1 MRTTTFLLLLSGTT
15 LMAQTIDRTKPPE
28 TPPIPA
34 FKMPPVHESKLPNG
48 LSVFLVEDPRF
59 PLVSVRLSF
68 QAGSKF
74 DPKEMPGLSGMVASL
89 LTQGT
94 KTRTYRDLAE
104 ELTSIGASLDG
115 STSPDVFTLG
125 GSVLSENTAKL
136 LDLLADVALN
146 ASFPENEVALR
157 KQNRKQGLLAQRSQ
171 PAFLASETFD
181 ALVFGDHPYAHI
193 APTMESIDR
202 MDQKSMIQ
210 FRDTFLVPNN
220 AVLLLVGQLPPRAET
235 LQLVH
240 DRFGAWK
247 QKPVPAAPAKS
258 FPESKR
264 QLVLVD
270 RPGSVQADIH
280 IGRLAVTR
288 TDPDYYPM
296 LVGNAI
302 LGGGASSRLFLDVRE
317 KKSFAYDAHSEL
329 DRRKDAGVITA
340 VTQVRNEVV
349 EPAVEAVLE
358 NLSAMAQA
366 PVTAAELT
374 DVKNYISGVFL
385 ISLETQ
391 ASLTDQI
398 DLVKTMGLPSDYL
411 EMFTTRVRSVEPDQI
426 QAAAKKHLAPEKDAI
441 VVVGDASQIEK
452 SLEKF
457 GTVKV
462 EKAK

>member
-1 MRTTTFLLLLSGTT
+1 MRNSSFLLLLAGTT

-34 FKMPPVHESKLPNG
+34 FKMPPVYESKLPNG
-48 LSVFLVEDPRF
+48 LAVVLVEDTRF

-74 DPKEMPGLSGMVASL
+74 DPKEMPGLAGMVAGL
-89 LTQGT
+89 MTQGT
-94 KTRTYRDLAE
+94 KTRSFRDLAE

-115 STSPDVFTLG
+115 HASPDVFTLS
-125 GSVLSENTAKL
+125 GSVLAENTAKL

-146 ASFPENEVALR
+146 ANFPENEVALR
-157 KQNRKQGLLAQRSQ
+157 KQNRKQALLAQRSQ
-171 PAFLASETFD
+171 PAFLANEKFD
-181 ALVFGDHPYAHI
+181 ALVFGDHPYAYA
-193 APTMESIDR
+193 APTMESLDR
-202 MDQKSMIQ
+202 MDQKSVRQ
-210 FRDTFLVPNN
+210 FRDTYLVPNN

-235 LQLVH
+235 LKLVRDH
-240 DRFGAWK
+240 FGSWND
-247 QKPVPAAPAKS
+247 KPVPSAPAKN

-280 IGRLAVTR
+280 IGRLAITR
-288 TDPDYYPM
+288 TDPDYYPL

-329 DRRKDAGVITA
+329 DRRKDAGVVTA

-349 EPAVEAVLE
+349 EPAVEAVLD
-358 NLSAMAQA
+358 NLSHMAQA
-366 PVTAAELT
+366 PVTAEELS
-374 DVKNYISGVFL
+374 DIKNYISGSFL

-426 QAAAKKHLAPEKDAI
+426 QAAARRYLAPEKDTI
-441 VVVGDASQIEK
+441 VVVGDAAQIEK
-452 SLEKF
+452 SLDKF
-457 GTVKV
+457 GPVQV

>member
-1 MRTTTFLLLLSGTT
+1 MRPILFLLTGTM

-34 FKMPPVHESKLPNG
+34 FKMPPVHETKLPNG
-48 LSVFLVEDPRF
+48 LAVVLVEDSRF

-74 DPKEMPGLSGMVASL
+74 DPQDTPGLSEAVASL

-94 KTRTYRDLAE
+94 RTRSFRDLAE
-104 ELTSIGASLDG
+104 QLTSIGASLNG
-115 STSPDVFTLG
+115 HTSPDVLTVG

-157 KQNRKQGLLAQRSQ
+157 RQNRKQSLLAQQSQ
-171 PAFLASETFD
+171 PSFLAHEKFD
-181 ALVFGDHPYAHI
+181 ELVFGAHPYAHI
-193 APTMESIDR
+193 APTVESLDR
-202 MDQKSMIQ
+202 MDQKTLIR
-210 FRDTFLVPNN
+210 FRDAFLAPNN
-220 AVLLLVGQLPPRAET
+220 AVLVLVGQLPGRAET
-235 LQLVH
+235 LKLVRE
-240 DRFGAWK
+240 RFGAWK
-247 QKPVPAAPAKS
+247 QSPVPAAPVRN

-280 IGRLAVTR
+280 VGRLAATR
-288 TDPDYYPM
+288 TDPDYYPL

-302 LGGGASSRLFLDVRE
+302 LGGGASSRLFIDVRE

-329 DRRKDAGVITA
+329 DRRKDAGVVTA

-349 EPAVEAVLE
+349 EPAMEAVLA
-358 NLSAMAQA
+358 NLSEMAKA
-366 PVTAAELT
+366 PVTAAELSST
-374 DVKNYISGVFL
+374 KNYISGVFL

-391 ASLTDQI
+391 ASLADQV
-398 DLVKTMGLPSDYL
+398 DLVKTMGLPDDYL
-411 EMFTTRVRSVEPDQI
+411 EMFTTRVRSVEPDKI
-426 QAAAKKHLAPEKDAI
+426 QAAAQKYLAPDKDTI
-441 VVVGDASQIEK
+441 VVVGDASKIEK

-457 GTVKV
+457 GAVQV

>member
-1 MRTTTFLLLLSGTT
+1 MRIAAFLPLLAGTT

-48 LSVFLVEDPRF
+48 LSVFLVEDARF

-74 DPKEMPGLSGMVASL
+74 DPKDMPGLAGMVASL

-94 KTRTYRDLAE
+94 KTRSFRDLAE

-115 STSPDVFTLG
+115 HVSPDVLTLG
-125 GSVLSENTAKL
+125 GSVLAENTAKL

-146 ASFPENEVALR
+146 ANFPEDEVALR
-157 KQNRKQGLLAQRSQ
+157 KQNRKQALLAQRSQ
-171 PAFLASETFD
+171 PSFLASEKFD
-181 ALVFGDHPYAHI
+181 ALVFGDHPYSYI
-193 APTMESIDR
+193 APTMESLDG
-202 MDQKSMIQ
+202 MDQKSMVE
-210 FRDTFLVPNN
+210 FRDTYLVPNN

-235 LQLVH
+235 LKLVS
-240 DRFGAWK
+240 DRFGSWK
-247 QKPVPAAPAKS
+247 EKPVPAAPAKT

-280 IGRLAVTR
+280 IGRLAATR
-288 TDPDYYPM
+288 TDPDYYPL

-302 LGGGASSRLFLDVRE
+302 LGGGANSRLFLDVRE

-329 DRRKDAGVITA
+329 DRRKDAGVVTA

-349 EPAVEAVLE
+349 EPAVEAVLG
-358 NLSAMAQA
+358 NLSQMAQA
-366 PVTAAELT
+366 PVTAEELS
-374 DVKNYISGVFL
+374 DIKNYISGSFL

-398 DLVKTMGLPSDYL
+398 DLVKTMGLPDDYL

-426 QAAAKKHLAPEKDAI
+426 QAAARKYLAPEIDSI
-441 VVVGDASQIEK
+441 VVVGDAAQIEK

-457 GTVKV
+457 GPVQV

>member
-1 MRTTTFLLLLSGTT
+1 
-15 LMAQTIDRTKPPE
+15 MAQTIDRTKPPE

-48 LSVFLVEDPRF
+48 LSVFLVEDARF

-74 DPKEMPGLSGMVASL
+74 DPKEMPGLAGMVASL

-94 KTRTYRDLAE
+94 KARSFRDLAE

-115 STSPDVFTLG
+115 HASPDVFTLG
-125 GSVLSENTAKL
+125 GSVLAENTAKL
-136 LDLLADVALN
+136 LDLLADVAVN
-146 ASFPENEVALR
+146 ATFPEDEVALR
-157 KQNRKQGLLAQRSQ
+157 KQNRKQALLAQRSQ
-171 PAFLASETFD
+171 PAFLASERFD
-181 ALVFGDHPYAHI
+181 ALVFGGHPYSYI
-193 APTMESIDR
+193 APTMESLDH

-210 FRDTFLVPNN
+210 FRDTYLVPNN

-235 LQLVH
+235 LQLVRDH
-240 DRFGAWK
+240 FGSWK
-247 QKPVPAAPAKS
+247 EKPVPAAPAKD

-264 QLVLVD
+264 QLVLID

-280 IGRLAVTR
+280 IGCLAATR
-288 TDPDYYPM
+288 TDPDYYPL

-329 DRRKDAGVITA
+329 DRRKDAGVVTA

-349 EPAVEAVLE
+349 EPAVEAILD
-358 NLSAMAQA
+358 NLSQMALA
-366 PVTAAELT
+366 PVTAEELS
-374 DVKNYISGVFL
+374 DIMNYISGSFL

-398 DLVKTMGLPSDYL
+398 DLVKTMGLPNDYL
-411 EMFTTRVRSVEPDQI
+411 EMFTTRVRSVKPNQI
-426 QAAAKKHLAPEKDAI
+426 QAAARKYLAPEKDTI
-441 VVVGDASQIEK
+441 VVVGDAAQIEK
-452 SLEKF
+452 SLQKF
-457 GTVKV
+457 GPLQV
-462 EKAK
+462 EQAK